1 MLPLLRP
8 PSLFFLYY
16 STFKEGCAVFTAI
29 FPEMSII
36 RGELSHCRLIL
47 AKTTGKELVHHASS
61 L

>member
-16 STFKEGCAVFTAI
+16 STFKVGCAVFTAI

-36 RGELSHCRLIL
+36 RGELSHCRLIP
-47 AKTTGKELVHHASS
+47 G
-61 L
+61 